1 MTTEANDGGV
11 AFREMRKTTSTPT
24 DPTGKK
30 EDQLALLTTGTKAN
44 LRKEEEEKLQ
54 VGETESDNEGEDN
67 SEDDEYWENFTRE
80 MQGIQNVRREER
92 KAKQAGEEALRA
104 EEEARRAEEES
115 RKEQV
120 EVLKAA
126 KYGQTERVGMLLG
139 RNPNLVYAKSTG
151 GLTPLDYA
159 NKYGQSETAR
169 IIGAFL
175 E

>member
-1 MTTEANDGGV
+1 MTTEADDGG
-11 AFREMRKTTSTPT
+11 AAYREMRMKASTPV

-30 EDQLALLTTGTKAN
+30 ENHLALFTTGTKAN
-44 LRKEEEEKLQ
+44 LRKDEEEKLQ
-54 VGETESDNEGEDN
+54 AGETESDNEGEDD
-67 SEDDEYWENFTRE
+67 SEDDEYWENLARE
-80 MQGIQNVRREER
+80 MQGKRDAKRKEQ
-92 KAKQAGEEALRA
+92 KAKQAEEEALRA
-104 EEEARRAEEES
+104 EEEARRAEEEAK
-115 RKEQV
+115 KEQV

-126 KYGQTERVGMLLG
+126 KYGQAEKVGMLLG